1 MQLQSGTCAGSII
14 DWLCPSPKACLF
26 VIGCLATLVA
36 GSDNYTEIADL
47 PALPHYEVQRVSGGV
62 AVDGVLN
69 DLAWK
74 AYGVRAI
81 SLMFPWASVLNGSL
95 QDTQVSKAVFLTV
108 LIECRTSASFKRCRH
123 VCLGWR

>member
-1 MQLQSGTCAGSII
+1 MLPQQHRQALSF
-14 DWLCPSPKACLF
+14 PKAYLF

-62 AVDGVLN
+62 TVDGVLN
-69 DLAWK
+69 DSAWK

-81 SLMFPWASVLNGSL
+81 SLMFPCQFRSEWQPSEYPGVKSC
-95 QDTQVSKAVFLTV
+95 VS
-108 LIECRTSASFKRCRH
+108 
-123 VCLGWR
+123 